1 MLTQDAIVIAIL
13 LQAMYRELPTNLTKG
28 LKKKSKKSK
37 KKNNK
42 SGSGGGSVGGM
53 NSKEPMNYL
62 VNSIVTVGKSLHDLL
77 MQIKKDF
84 QRLLPAAST
93 MNWADIILAD
103 LFSGE
108 KVKEEKEKEG
118 EEEEEEKDAAAA
130 KFELGPVATSL
141 LTMPRKT
148 YVAKQLLDDWHSAV
162 VNIIDIIDDRAN
174 VLARMPGVA

>member
-1 MLTQDAIVIAIL
+1 
-13 LQAMYRELPTNLTKG
+13 MYRELPTNLTKG

-42 SGSGGGSVGGM
+42 SGGGGGGGVGGM
-53 NSKEPMNYL
+53 SSKEPMNHL
-62 VNSIVTVGKSLHDLL
+62 VHSIVTVGKSLHELL

-108 KVKEEKEKEG
+108 K
-118 EEEEEEKDAAAA
+118 EEEEDAAAA
-130 KFELGPVATSL
+130 AAAAQFKLGPVAKSL

-148 YVAKQLLDDWHSAV
+148 FVAKQLLDDWHSAV
-162 VNIIDIIDDRAN
+162 VNITDIIDDRAN
-174 VLARMPGVA
+174 VLAKIPGVA